1 MGALNSLATLGLN
14 LALNQ
19 RAQANEAKDLRRERD
34 RQIQAIRLGDAE
46 EGRQQEQA
54 LRRRLA
60 EERARAGGAGV
71 GSSGGSADAILA
83 GLVQE
88 SRLREQARRQGSNLR
103 IEDIR
108 DTFDNRRQRSLLDFA
123 GRSVTL
129 GSRFAG
135 SSRSGR
141 SLLD

>member
-19 RAQANEAKDLRRERD
+19 QAQQAEGKELRQERD
-34 RQIQAIRLGDAE
+34 RQLQAISLRDAQDQ
-46 EGRQQEQA
+46 RQQEQS

-83 GLVQE
+83 GLVEE
-88 SRLREQARRQGSNLR
+88 SRALDAERRQQSGLR
-103 IEDIR
+103 IDDIR
-108 DTFDNRRQRSLLDFA
+108 RSFDARSRRSLLDFA
-123 GRSVTL
+123 GRSISL
-129 GSRFAG
+129 GNRITG
-135 SSRSGR
+135 GRGGR

>member
-34 RQIQAIRLGDAE
+34 RQIQAIRIGDAE

-88 SRLREQARRQGSNLR
+88 SRLREQARRQESNLE

-108 DTFDNRRQRSLLDFA
+108 NTFDNRSQRSLLDFA
-123 GRSVTL
+123 GRSVRL

>member
-14 LALNQ
+14 LALGQ
-19 RAQANEAKDLRRERD
+19 RAQQAESKELRQERD
-34 RQIQAIRLGDAE
+34 RQLQAVALRDAQDQ
-46 EGRQQEQA
+46 RQQEQS

-88 SRLREQARRQGSNLR
+88 SRLQQQARQRESGLR
-103 IEDIR
+103 IDDIR
-108 DTFDNRRQRSLLDFA
+108 DSFEGRRKRSLLDFA
-123 GRSVTL
+123 GRSLTL
-129 GSRFAG
+129 GNRAMG